1 MTLRFRLIFFTLF
14 SFLSAFGQSDEINAL
29 VKSFN
34 SYQSKTVQ
42 EKVFVHTDRN
52 FFVTGEVLWLKVYCM
67 EATSNA
73 QLDLSKVAYAEI
85 LGVDNKPIIETKIEL
100 SQGTGYGSIFLP
112 ASINSGNYVLRVYT
126 NWMKNFSSEFYFH
139 QSLTIVNPF
148 RKIEPQEV
156 ASPAP
161 IELKFYPEGG
171 GLVKGLTSTVAFKVT
186 DGNGKSLN
194 ADGVILGNGK
204 DTVTRI
210 TTMRF
215 GMGKFNFTP
224 QPNHTYEAIMF
235 SEKSKQR
242 FKLPVALDS
251 GCTVHLSEL
260 DDSKIRLSVQSSFQ
274 PGTPL
279 FLVVHSENNIKAA
292 KSNIVIDG
300 KTQFVFNK
308 DQLGK
313 GPIHFALF
321 DNSLNPICERLYFIR
336 SNNKIDLNVI
346 SDKNSYYTRQK
357 ISLTIDAVG
366 STLSPN
372 LNGSISIHAMDSLL
386 RRPSIDI
393 ATFTNL
399 VSELRGNIESPEF
412 YLAKEDELTTQA
424 LDNLVLVHG
433 WSRYNWNKI
442 LTPDEDSILSVH
454 PPELRGHL
462 VTGKI
467 TKKLTGEPISEV
479 TTLLGAPNKI
489 IRSYVSQSNTEGN
502 IYFEMKDF
510 FDAQR
515 IFVSVLDEKNDS
527 IKIQI
532 NDPFSAKLSS
542 YNALPFRLSPAT
554 EQALIQKSV
563 AMQSLSVFQPDYV
576 GKYSVTQTDSINFY
590 GKADEDYLLDDYTR
604 FKSMEEVMREY
615 VPGIFVKKKKDD
627 FIMRVINKPVNR
639 LFEKHPLVLLDGVPV
654 FNANKVMEYDPIKIR
669 RLEVMT
675 RLYYVGALEANGV
688 VSFTSYKGLAE
699 GLEIDP
705 NSISLDYNGLQRKK
719 EFYSPD
725 YSTVPAIQ
733 SRLADFRDL
742 LYWNPSL
749 SLEKDGK
756 INIEF
761 YSSDKTGK
769 YEISVQGITK
779 EGQPAVGYSTF
790 TVVK

>member
-1 MTLRFRLIFFTLF
+1 MTLRIRLIFFTLF

-73 QLDLSKVAYAEI
+73 LLDLSTVAYAEI
-85 LGVDNKPIIETKIEL
+85 LSVDNKPILQTKIEL

-148 RKIEPQEV
+148 RKLEPQEV
-156 ASPAP
+156 AIQTP

-171 GLVKGLTSTVAFKVT
+171 RLVKGLTSTVAFKVT

-224 QPNHTYEAIMF
+224 QPNHTYEAIIF

-260 DDSKIRLSVQSSFQ
+260 DDSKIRLSVQGSFQ

-292 KSNIVIDG
+292 KSNVVIDG

-313 GPIHFALF
+313 GPIHFTLF
-321 DNSLNPICERLYFIR
+321 DNSLNPICERLYFIK
-336 SNNKIDLNVI
+336 SNNKINLNVV
-346 SDKNSYYTRQK
+346 SDKASYYTRQK

-366 STLSPN
+366 SALSPN

-412 YLAKEDELTTQA
+412 YLAQEDELTNQA

-467 TKKLTGEPISEV
+467 TKKLTAEPISEV

-489 IRSYVSQSNTEGN
+489 IRSYVSLSNTEGN

-576 GKYSVTQTDSINFY
+576 GKYSLTQTDSINFY

-627 FIMRVINKPVNR
+627 FVMRVINKPVNR

-654 FNANKVMEYDPIKIR
+654 FNANKVMEYDPLKIR

-705 NSISLDYNGLQRKK
+705 NSISLDYSGLQRKK

-749 SLEKDGK
+749 SLEKDEK

-779 EGQPAVGYSTF
+779 EGKPAVGYSTF

>member
-1 MTLRFRLIFFTLF
+1 MTLRVRLIFLILF
-14 SFLSAFGQSDEINAL
+14 SFSQLFGQSDEINTL

-34 SYQSKTVQ
+34 SYQSKVAY

-67 EATSNA
+67 EVNSNTL
-73 QLDLSKVAYAEI
+73 LDLSKVAYAEI
-85 LGVDNKPIIETKIEL
+85 MGADNKPILQTKIEL

-148 RKIEPQEV
+148 RKLEPQEV
-156 ASPAP
+156 ASQAP

-171 GLVKGLTSTVAFKVT
+171 RLVKGLTSTVAFKVT

-224 QPNHTYEAIMF
+224 QPNQNYEAIMF

-242 FKLPVALDS
+242 FRLPIALDS

-260 DDSKIRLSVQSSFQ
+260 EDSKVKLSVQSSFQ

-279 FLVVHSENNIKAA
+279 FLVVHAESNIKAA

-300 KTQFVFNK
+300 KAQFVFNK

-313 GPIHFALF
+313 GPIHFTLF
-321 DNSLNPICERLYFIR
+321 DTNLNPICERLYFIR
-336 SNNKIDLNVI
+336 SNNKIDLNII

-366 STLSPN
+366 STLLPHF
-372 LNGSISIHAMDSLL
+372 NGSISIHAMDSLL

-412 YLAKEDELTTQA
+412 YLAQEDELTNQA

-467 TKKLTGEPISEV
+467 TKKLTGEPITEV

-532 NDPFSAKLSS
+532 NDSFSAKLSS

-563 AMQSLSVFQPDYV
+563 AMQSLSVFQPDYI
-576 GKYSVTQTDSINFY
+576 GKYSLTQTDSINFY
-590 GKADEDYLLDDYTR
+590 GKADEDYLLDNYTR

-654 FNANKVMEYDPIKIR
+654 FNANKVMEYDPLKIR

-756 INIEF
+756 ITIEF
-761 YSSDKTGK
+761 YSSDKAGK

-779 EGQPAVGYSTF
+779 EGKPAVGYSTF

>member
-1 MTLRFRLIFFTLF
+1 M
-14 SFLSAFGQSDEINAL
+14 
-29 VKSFN
+29 
-34 SYQSKTVQ
+34 
-42 EKVFVHTDRN
+42 
-52 FFVTGEVLWLKVYCM
+52 
-67 EATSNA
+67 
-73 QLDLSKVAYAEI
+73 
-85 LGVDNKPIIETKIEL
+85 
-100 SQGTGYGSIFLP
+100 
-112 ASINSGNYVLRVYT
+112 
-126 NWMKNFSSEFYFH
+126 
-139 QSLTIVNPF
+139 
-148 RKIEPQEV
+148 
-156 ASPAP
+156 
-161 IELKFYPEGG
+161 
-171 GLVKGLTSTVAFKVT
+171 
-186 DGNGKSLN
+186 
-194 ADGVILGNGK
+194 
-204 DTVTRI
+204 
-210 TTMRF
+210 
-215 GMGKFNFTP
+215 
-224 QPNHTYEAIMF
+224 
-235 SEKSKQR
+235 
-242 FKLPVALDS
+242 
-251 GCTVHLSEL
+251 
-260 DDSKIRLSVQSSFQ
+260 
-274 PGTPL
+274 
-279 FLVVHSENNIKAA
+279 
-292 KSNIVIDG
+292 
-300 KTQFVFNK
+300 
-308 DQLGK
+308 
-313 GPIHFALF
+313 
-321 DNSLNPICERLYFIR
+321 
-336 SNNKIDLNVI
+336 
-346 SDKNSYYTRQK
+346 
-357 ISLTIDAVG
+357 
-366 STLSPN
+366 
-372 LNGSISIHAMDSLL
+372 
-386 RRPSIDI
+386 
-393 ATFTNL
+393 
-399 VSELRGNIESPEF
+399 
-412 YLAKEDELTTQA
+412 
-424 LDNLVLVHG
+424 
-433 WSRYNWNKI
+433 
-442 LTPDEDSILSVH
+442 
-454 PPELRGHL
+454 
-462 VTGKI
+462 
-467 TKKLTGEPISEV
+467 TGEPISEV

-576 GKYSVTQTDSINFY
+576 GKYSLTQTDSINFY

-615 VPGIFVKKKKDD
+615 VPGVFVKKKKDD

-654 FNANKVMEYDPIKIR
+654 FNANKVMEYDPLKIR